1 MTALRATL
9 AAWIER
15 HVIADDPAP
24 ELSRLDRL
32 DGVR

>member
-1 MTALRATL
+1 VIAVLRAWV
-9 AAWIER
+9 AR

-24 ELSRLDRL
+24 ELSRLDVL